1 MHFSRLVTANL
12 LGRPVRSLLTLS
24 GVAVAVGAV
33 VALVGVS
40 DGFER
45 SLRDAYE
52 SRGVDLLVLQ
62 AGKVQQTMSVLPESL
77 GDELARM
84 PEIDSYSPGLTDV
97 VSLGSEDML
106 GVTIQAWPRDSPL
119 LDQFKLIEGKTL
131 VDSGPKSLL
140 IGKALATALDKHA
153 GDQLSVYEGAD
164 FTIAGVFESFNV
176 FENGAII
183 MPLADLQELMFRQGE
198 VTAFTVIGKQHDRDF
213 LVSLRD
219 KIKAL
224 RPGLEVALTRDFAE
238 NAPELKIARSMAWL
252 TSSIALV
259 VGAVGILNTMLMA
272 VFERTREIAMMRAVG
287 WRRSRV
293 MRLVMS
299 EALLL
304 ALAGAVVGTIGAMA
318 LTRLLAQSPS
328 AGRLVSGDI
337 SGGVVLQG
345 FVVALALGLL
355 GGLYPAYRAAK
366 LTPIDGLATSSSRSR
381 PVTSH
386 ASSGRPAG

>member
-33 VALVGVS
+33 VALVGIS
-40 DGFER
+40 DGFEQ

-52 SRGVDLLVLQ
+52 SRGIDLLVLQ

-77 GDELARM
+77 GDQLAQM
-84 PEIDSYSPGLTDV
+84 PEIDSYSPGLTDI
-97 VSLGSEDML
+97 VSLGTDDML

-140 IGKALATALDKHA
+140 IGKALATALAKHA
-153 GDQLSVYEGAD
+153 GDKLSIYEGAE

-176 FENGAII
+176 FENGAIV
-183 MPLADLQELMFRQGE
+183 MPLADLQELMFRQDE
-198 VTAFTVIGKQHDRDF
+198 VTAFTIIGKQHDRAF
-213 LVSLRD
+213 LEPLRD

-238 NAPELKIARSMAWL
+238 NAPELKTARALAWL

-293 MRLVMS
+293 MKLVMS

-304 ALAGAVVGTIGAMA
+304 ALAGAVVGTLGAMA

-366 LTPIDGLATSSSRSR
+366 LTPIDGLR
-381 PVTSH
+381 H
-386 ASSGRPAG
+386 E

>member
-1 MHFSRLVTANL
+1 MRFSRLVAANL
-12 LGRPVRSLLTLS
+12 YGRPVRSLLTIT

-52 SRGVDLLVLQ
+52 SRGVDLLILQ

-77 GDELARM
+77 GEKLAQL
-84 PEIDSYSPGLTDV
+84 PEVESYSPALTDV
-97 VSLGSEDML
+97 VSLGQEDMM
-106 GVTIQAWPRDSPL
+106 GVTIQAWPKESPL
-119 LDQFKLIEGKTL
+119 LDQFNVVQGKHL
-131 VDSGPKSLL
+131 SQSGPQSVL
-140 IGKALATALDKHA
+140 IGKALASALQKEA
-153 GDQLSVYEGAD
+153 GDKLSVYEGED
-164 FTIAGVFESFNV
+164 FTVAGVFESVNV

-183 MPLADLQELMFRQGE
+183 MALPDLQDLMFREGE
-198 VTAFTVIGKQHDRDF
+198 VTTFTVIGKQHDREF
-213 LVSLRD
+213 LQELSD

-224 RPGLEVALTRDFAE
+224 QPGLEVALTRDYAE
-238 NAPELKIARSMAWL
+238 NAPELRAAKSIAWL

-304 ALAGAVVGTIGAMA
+304 SLAGAVVGTLGAVA
-318 LTRLLAQSPS
+318 LTNLLAQSPS
-328 AGRLVSGDI
+328 AGRLVSGTI
-337 SGGVVLQG
+337 SAEVMLQG
-345 FVVALALGLL
+345 FLVALVLGFL
-355 GGLYPAYRAAK
+355 GGLYPAVRAAR
-366 LTPIDGLATSSSRSR
+366 LTPVEGLR
-381 PVTSH
+381 H
-386 ASSGRPAG
+386 E